1 MNPHMSARRIVS
13 DMRIRAA
20 LAAVLLVLL
29 LAACQP
35 TTGGSSEAPAT
46 APSTSEQPGAS
57 ATPYAPGY

>member
-1 MNPHMSARRIVS
+1 MNPDVSARRIVS

-46 APSTSEQPGAS
+46 APPTSAQPGATAS
-57 ATPYAPGY
+57 PYAPAY

>member
-1 MNPHMSARRIVS
+1 MNPLVGGRSIVS

-46 APSTSEQPGAS
+46 APPTSDQPGAS